1 MGRRRRRGAC
11 EGCLS
16 IDVRLWHREGRLRPN
31 NRFTWSFWIDGRP
44 SGGISVHVQAD
55 SVILKFKSRK
65 LGSGELVSIDQR
77 VPITWTNC
85 TLGGKRPWF
94 LCPLGSL
101 RCGRRVAKLYLSSYG
116 RFGCRQ
122 CCGLVY
128 ASQQVTGRLRAISRA
143 RKIRM
148 KLGGSESVADP
159 FPEKPPRMHWRTYY
173 RIQSRAA
180 AVEEHVNHW
189 IMRAFVKHARDP

>member
-1 MGRRRRRGAC
+1 MGRRRRRAAC

-77 VPITWTNC
+77 VPIN
-85 TLGGKRPWF
+85 
-94 LCPLGSL
+94 
-101 RCGRRVAKLYLSSYG
+101 GR
-116 RFGCRQ
+116 
-122 CCGLVY
+122 
-128 ASQQVTGRLRAISRA
+128 IA
-143 RKIRM
+143 R
-148 KLGGSESVADP
+148 SV
-159 FPEKPPRMHWRTYY
+159 EKDRGFFAR
-173 RIQSRAA
+173 SVVS
-180 AVEEHVNHW
+180 AVVG
-189 IMRAFVKHARDP
+189 V